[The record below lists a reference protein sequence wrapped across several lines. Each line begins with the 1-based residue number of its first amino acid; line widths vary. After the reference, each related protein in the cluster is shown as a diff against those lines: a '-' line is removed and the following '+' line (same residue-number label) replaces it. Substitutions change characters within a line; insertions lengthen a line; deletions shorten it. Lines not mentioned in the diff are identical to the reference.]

1 MFSSD
6 QSRITSPGHRRQQD
20 TARFAT
26 SLVLCLVPFLESI
39 APAAV
44 AAEDAKALSIL
55 AVGNSFTRN
64 ATNYLPAIVEASRD
78 NKLVLDTAAIGG
90 GPLARHWQGVEAY
103 EADSTDPKGRIYGN
117 KSLHDKLTARRW
129 DYVTIQQNSYLS
141 TDPATYRPY
150 AAKLAAYI
158 RKHAPT
164 AEVVMHQTWAYR
176 ADDRRFTPNS
186 RTQEEMYRKLTEA
199 YQTIAGEISVKKTIP
214 VGLAFRTARQEKERV
229 FTFPDPDFDYK
240 NAVYPA
246 LPNQDYSLNIGWRWS
261 KGKLR
266 LDTHHA
272 NARGQYLAASVWF
285 GFFFETDVRKNSYA
299 PPELDEQDAAFLRK
313 IAHRVTI
320 GDVERDV
327 AASELLRVRL
337 HDPRSGSRQD
347 FRHAGRE

>member
-1 MFSSD
+1 MEYLQPNNNNHWGSAQSSRRNSVRKIANVWNRLPMISID
-6 QSRITSPGHRRQQD
+6 QSRISSAGHMRQQH

-26 SLVLCLVPFLESI
+26 SLVLCLVSALVLI
-39 APAAV
+39 TPAA
-44 AAEDAKALSIL
+44 AQDAKTLSIL

-64 ATNYLPAIVEASRD
+64 ATNYLPATVEVSRGHR
-78 NKLVLDTAAIGG
+78 LVLDTAAIGG
-90 GPLARHWQGVEAY
+90 GPLARHCQAVETY

-141 TDPATYRPY
+141 TNPATYRPY

-164 AEVVMHQTWAYR
+164 AEVVIHQTWAYR

-199 YQTIAGEISVKKTIP
+199 YQTIAGEISVKKIIP
-214 VGLAFRTARQEKERV
+214 VGLAFQTARQEKERA

-240 NAVYPA
+240 NAVKPA
-246 LPNQDYSLNIGWRWS
+246 LPNQDYSLNIGWRWN

-272 NARGQYLAASVWF
+272 NARGQYLAAIV
-285 GFFFETDVRKNSYA
+285 
-299 PPELDEQDAAFLRK
+299 
-313 IAHRVTI
+313 
-320 GDVERDV
+320 
-327 AASELLRVRL
+327 
-337 HDPRSGSRQD
+337 
-347 FRHAGRE
+347 